1 MRRVVA
7 TLLITVALLG
17 AGWYSTSPAAA
28 QTFRTLI
35 DGWVIMDKVTINHDA
50 EIKGTLTV
58 GTVATTGAVSAGS
71 FAATGAVSAESIA
84 ATGAVQAATVSTAFG
99 QFTAASVLTITQG
112 LTITPASSYQPIAS
126 VGNVST
132 GVIATGAAGN
142 ILMLV
147 NTADTT
153 ITISDTGTLK
163 LSGDLALGQFDS
175 VTLISDGTNWV
186 QLATS
191 NN

>member
-17 AGWYSTSPAAA
+17 AGWYSTSPVAA

-35 DGWVIMDKVTINHDA
+35 DGWVIMDRVTINHDA
-50 EIKGTLTV
+50 EIKGTLTAGTLTA
-58 GTVATTGAVSAGS
+58 GTVAATGAVSAGS
-71 FAATGAVSAESIA
+71 VAATG
-84 ATGAVQAATVSTAFG
+84 TVQAATVSTAFG
-99 QFTAASVLTITQG
+99 QFTAANVLTITQG
-112 LTITPASSYQPIAS
+112 LTITPASSYQPLAS
-126 VGNVST
+126 AGNVST

-163 LSGDLALGQFDS
+163 LSGNLALGQFDS